1 MYVPIH
7 HGTLSATANSCTID
21 ARRNT
26 HPVSIRHILVLDGR
40 KLLGFKLPKQAL
52 TNAFYYV
59 LAGVSPTCLTPLGI
73 TLGATLPPTH
83 GVRYCL
89 SVYSPINKRTYIYS
103 VSFSAMRY
111 SPFTGLPNHTNTP
124 PNRLRN
130 PAIQPKV
137 YHNVYQY
144 IVETNSWLSVFLSIF
159 FFPSLYSFLS
169 LLVCAAKVWINFHI
183 CKF

>member
-59 LAGVSPTCLTPLGI
+59 LVGVSPTCPTRSGI

-89 SVYSPINKRTYIYS
+89 SVYSPINKRTYINS
-103 VSFSAMRY
+103 VSFSAIHH
-111 SPFTGLPNHTNTP
+111 LPVSRTIPTP
-124 PNRLRN
+124 HRIAF
-130 PAIQPKV
+130 AIQPYNLMCINISGKQI
-137 YHNVYQY
+137 HG
-144 IVETNSWLSVFLSIF
+144 
-159 FFPSLYSFLS
+159 FPYSFLYSFF
-169 LLVCAAKVWINFHI
+169 LLCILFCVSWFALQKY
-183 CKF
+183 K

>member
-26 HPVSIRHILVLDGR
+26 HPVSIRHILVLGWE
-40 KLLGFKLPKQAL
+40 KLQDFVIPKQAL

-59 LAGVSPTCLTPLGI
+59 LAGVSPTCPTRSGI

-89 SVYSPINKRTYIYS
+89 SVYSPINKRTYINS
-103 VSFSAMRY
+103 VSFSAIHH
-111 SPFTGLPNHTNTP
+111 LPVSRTIPTP
-124 PNRLRN
+124 HRIAF
-130 PAIQPKV
+130 AIQPYNLMCINISGKQI
-137 YHNVYQY
+137 HG
-144 IVETNSWLSVFLSIF
+144 
-159 FFPSLYSFLS
+159 FPYSFLYSFF
-169 LLVCAAKVWINFHI
+169 LLCILFCVSWFALQKY
-183 CKF
+183 K

>member
-40 KLLGFKLPKQAL
+40 KLLGFNVPKQAL

-59 LAGVSPTCLTPLGI
+59 LVGVSPTRLTPSGI

-89 SVYSPINKRTYIYS
+89 SVYSPINKRTYINS

-111 SPFTGLPNHTNTP
+111 SPSSVSQTKQTPRRIAFAILPYNLMCINISGKQIHG
-124 PNRLRN
+124 
-130 PAIQPKV
+130 
-137 YHNVYQY
+137 
-144 IVETNSWLSVFLSIF
+144 
-159 FFPSLYSFLS
+159 FPYSFLYSFF
-169 LLVCAAKVWINFHI
+169 LLCILFCVSWFALQRYK
-183 CKF
+183 

>member
-59 LAGVSPTCLTPLGI
+59 LVGVSPTCPTRSGI

-89 SVYSPINKRTYIYS
+89 SVYSPINKRTYINS
-103 VSFSAMRY
+103 VSFSAIHHLPVSRTIPTPHRIAFAIRPYNLMCINISGKQIHGFPY
-111 SPFTGLPNHTNTP
+111 SF
-124 PNRLRN
+124 
-130 PAIQPKV
+130 
-137 YHNVYQY
+137 
-144 IVETNSWLSVFLSIF
+144 
-159 FFPSLYSFLS
+159 LYSFF
-169 LLVCAAKVWINFHI
+169 LLCILFCVSWFALQKY
-183 CKF
+183 K

>member
-26 HPVSIRHILVLDGR
+26 HPVSIRHILVLGWK
-40 KLLGFKLPKQAL
+40 KLQDFVIPKQAL

-59 LAGVSPTCLTPLGI
+59 LVGVSPTRLTPSGI

-111 SPFTGLPNHTNTP
+111 SPFTGLLNHTNTP
-124 PNRLRN
+124 QNRLRN
-130 PAIQPKV
+130 PAIQP
-137 YHNVYQY
+137 NVYQY
-144 IVETNSWLSVFLSIF
+144 IGETNSWPSVFLSLF
-159 FFPSLYSFLS
+159 FF
-169 LLVCAAKVWINFHI
+169 LLCILFYVSWFALQKY
-183 CKF
+183 K

>member
-7 HGTLSATANSCTID
+7 HGTLSATANSSTID

-40 KLLGFKLPKQAL
+40 KLLGFNVPKQAL

-59 LAGVSPTCLTPLGI
+59 LVGVSPTCLTPSGI

-103 VSFSAMRY
+103 VSFSAIHH
-111 SPFTGLPNHTNTP
+111 LPVSRTIPTP
-124 PNRLRN
+124 HRIAF
-130 PAIQPKV
+130 AIQPYNLMCINISGKQI
-137 YHNVYQY
+137 HG
-144 IVETNSWLSVFLSIF
+144 
-159 FFPSLYSFLS
+159 FPYSFLYSFF
-169 LLVCAAKVWINFHI
+169 LLCILFCVSWFALQRYK
-183 CKF
+183 

>member
-40 KLLGFKLPKQAL
+40 KLLGFVIPKQAL

-59 LAGVSPTCLTPLGI
+59 LVGVSPTCLTPSGI

-111 SPFTGLPNHTNTP
+111 SPSFVSQTIQTP
-124 PNRLRN
+124 RRIAF
-130 PAIQPKV
+130 AI
-137 YHNVYQY
+137 
-144 IVETNSWLSVFLSIF
+144 LSYNLKCIIKCINISGKQIHG
-159 FFPSLYSFLS
+159 FPYSFLYSFF
-169 LLVCAAKVWINFHI
+169 LLCILFCVSWFALQKY
-183 CKF
+183 K

>member
-1 MYVPIH
+1 MV
-7 HGTLSATANSCTID
+7 
-21 ARRNT
+21 
-26 HPVSIRHILVLDGR
+26 R
-40 KLLGFKLPKQAL
+40 KLLGFVIPKQAL

-59 LAGVSPTCLTPLGI
+59 LVGVSPTCLTPSGI

-137 YHNVYQY
+137 YHSVYQY
-144 IVETNSWLSVFLSIF
+144 IGETNSWLSVFLSIF
-159 FFPSLYSFLS
+159 LFSSLYSFLCV
-169 LLVCAAKVWINFHI
+169 LVCAAKVQINFNSY
-183 CKF
+183 KFYLVR

>member
-40 KLLGFKLPKQAL
+40 KLLGFNVPKQAL

-59 LAGVSPTCLTPLGI
+59 LVGVSPTCPTRSGI
-73 TLGATLPPTH
+73 TLGTTLPPTH

-89 SVYSPINKRTYIYS
+89 SVYSPINKRTYINS

-130 PAIQPKV
+130 PAIQP
-137 YHNVYQY
+137 NVYQY
-144 IVETNSWLSVFLSIF
+144 IGETNSWLSVVLSIF
-159 FFPSLYSFLS
+159 LFPSLYSFLC
-169 LLVCAAKVWINFHI
+169 LLVCAAKVQINFYMY
-183 CKF
+183 KF

>member
-40 KLLGFKLPKQAL
+40 KLLGFNVPKQAL

-59 LAGVSPTCLTPLGI
+59 LVGVSPTCLTPLGI

-130 PAIQPKV
+130 PAIQP
-137 YHNVYQY
+137 NVYQY
-144 IVETNSWLSVFLSIF
+144 IGETNSWPSVFLSLF
-159 FFPSLYSFLS
+159 FF
-169 LLVCAAKVWINFHI
+169 LLCILFCVSWFALQRYK
-183 CKF
+183 

>member
-59 LAGVSPTCLTPLGI
+59 LVGVSPTCPTRSGI

-89 SVYSPINKRTYIYS
+89 SVYSPINKRTYINS
-103 VSFSAMRY
+103 VSFSAIHH
-111 SPFTGLPNHTNTP
+111 LPVSRTIPTP
-124 PNRLRN
+124 HRIAF
-130 PAIQPKV
+130 AIQPYNLMCINISGKQI
-137 YHNVYQY
+137 HG
-144 IVETNSWLSVFLSIF
+144 
-159 FFPSLYSFLS
+159 FPYSFLYSFF
-169 LLVCAAKVWINFHI
+169 LLCILFCVSWFALQKH
-183 CKF
+183 K

>member
-40 KLLGFKLPKQAL
+40 KLLGFVIPKQAL

-59 LAGVSPTCLTPLGI
+59 LAGVSPTCPTRSGI

-89 SVYSPINKRTYIYS
+89 SVYSPINKRTYINS
-103 VSFSAMRY
+103 VSFSAIHH
-111 SPFTGLPNHTNTP
+111 LPVSRTIPTP
-124 PNRLRN
+124 HRIAF
-130 PAIQPKV
+130 AIQPYNLMCINISGKQI
-137 YHNVYQY
+137 HG
-144 IVETNSWLSVFLSIF
+144 
-159 FFPSLYSFLS
+159 FPYSFLYSFF
-169 LLVCAAKVWINFHI
+169 LLCILFCVSWFALQKY
-183 CKF
+183 K

>member
-26 HPVSIRHILVLDGR
+26 HPVSIRHILVLGWK
-40 KLLGFKLPKQAL
+40 KLQDFVIPKQAL

-59 LAGVSPTCLTPLGI
+59 LAGVSPTCPTRSGI

-103 VSFSAMRY
+103 VLFSAMRY

-124 PNRLRN
+124 QNRLRN

-137 YHNVYQY
+137 YQY
-144 IVETNSWLSVFLSIF
+144 IGETNSWPSVFLSLF
-159 FFPSLYSFLS
+159 FF
-169 LLVCAAKVWINFHI
+169 LLCILFCVSWFALQKY
-183 CKF
+183 K

>member
-59 LAGVSPTCLTPLGI
+59 LAGVSPTCPTRSGI

-89 SVYSPINKRTYIYS
+89 SVYSPINKRTYINS
-103 VSFSAMRY
+103 VSFSAIHH
-111 SPFTGLPNHTNTP
+111 LPVSRTIPTP
-124 PNRLRN
+124 RRIAF
-130 PAIQPKV
+130 AIQPYNLMCINISGKQI
-137 YHNVYQY
+137 HG
-144 IVETNSWLSVFLSIF
+144 
-159 FFPSLYSFLS
+159 FPYSFLYSFF
-169 LLVCAAKVWINFHI
+169 LLCILFCVSWFALQKY
-183 CKF
+183 K

>member
-89 SVYSPINKRTYIYS
+89 SVYSPINKRTYINS
-103 VSFSAMRY
+103 VSFSAIHH
-111 SPFTGLPNHTNTP
+111 LPVSRTIPTP
-124 PNRLRN
+124 HRIAF
-130 PAIQPKV
+130 AIQPYNLMCINISGKQI
-137 YHNVYQY
+137 HG
-144 IVETNSWLSVFLSIF
+144 
-159 FFPSLYSFLS
+159 FPYSFLYSFF
-169 LLVCAAKVWINFHI
+169 LLCILFCVSWFALQKY
-183 CKF
+183 K

>member
-40 KLLGFKLPKQAL
+40 KLLGFNVPKQAL

-59 LAGVSPTCLTPLGI
+59 LVGVSPTCLTPSGI

-89 SVYSPINKRTYIYS
+89 SVYSPINKRTYINS

-111 SPFTGLPNHTNTP
+111 SPFTGLPNHTNTL

-130 PAIQPKV
+130 PAIQPK
-137 YHNVYQY
+137 VYQY

-159 FFPSLYSFLS
+159 LFPSLYSFLR
-169 LLVCAAKVWINFHI
+169 LLVCAAKV
-183 CKF
+183 